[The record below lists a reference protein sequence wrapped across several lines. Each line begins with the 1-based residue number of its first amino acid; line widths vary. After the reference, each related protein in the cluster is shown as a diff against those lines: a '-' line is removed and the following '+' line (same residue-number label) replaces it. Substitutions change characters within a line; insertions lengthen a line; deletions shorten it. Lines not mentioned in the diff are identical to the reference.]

1 MVKVTEMIDQNTEEQ
16 KVKYNDSEL
25 LSVFQANLSACEE
38 NRQPQDKVCDEI
50 ENLAAGRHDWS
61 TKKAWQHKNAVPKFS
76 INREK
81 FAAVMQRALVQAT
94 DYFTVEPKAK
104 SPYAQWAA
112 GVREWLKFRLDREQF
127 PLKFVLGTKIA
138 ATRGRMYFKP
148 YYSTELSEVL
158 TWPKREEPRLDA
170 EGMPLLDEF
179 NNPMT
184 DIITEEP
191 KWETVI
197 ERKLRVALVNPQN
210 VWMDP
215 TGRDR
220 FKIESYKMDWGELM
234 ALAEAGHYDLTAVK
248 QLEPGTSGDRESDEA
263 EQRSRNNEGEF
274 TAPQGTKEVELYEFW
289 GDLYDTSGKLVEK
302 NCTFTVANQTHVVR
316 KPIKNPYWHG
326 KAPYAWGAPVLQ
338 PFSNYDKSFLE
349 DAIGLQ
355 KTQTEFVNLILD
367 SALYA
372 VAGAFSVDVEQLA
385 NVQDIQQGVYPGAVF
400 RRKGSYSNGTP
411 MIDSVRLNTI
421 DPMSLSILQMVD
433 RMGQEATGV
442 TDIMLGVQPPRR
454 STVGGDAMRLGES
467 NSLFDTF
474 ARNLEEQLIGP
485 LMEQV
490 WALDLQYFDWTDPC
504 ARDILGDFAD
514 ELARMSDEERYDLIK
529 HFTFRGKGL
538 SVVLAKQMELEKTV
552 NFMRAVGRYD
562 WLALMMDLP
571 NMMRNVVESL
581 GWDPKKMVRQDADAL
596 IQQVTQMMIMKLTG
610 QPMPGQSPP
619 QGMAPQQMLP
629 QGASQGAPSQ
639 LPPQMAGMIQQLM
652 GGGQ

>member
-16 KVKYNDSEL
+16 KVKYNDDQL

-38 NRQPQDKVCDEI
+38 NREKHDEKCDEI
-50 ENLAAGRHDWS
+50 ENLAAGRYDWS
-61 TKKAWQHKNAVPKFS
+61 KKAAWQNKNAVPKFS

-112 GVREWLKFRLDREQF
+112 AVREWCKFRLDCEQF

-158 TWPKREEPRLDA
+158 TWPKKEEPRLDA
-170 EGMPLLDEF
+170 EGQPILDEF
-179 NNPMT
+179 DNPVT

-191 KWETVI
+191 KWETVV

-210 VWMDP
+210 VWVDP
-215 TGRDR
+215 TGRER

-234 ALAEAGHYDLTAVK
+234 ALAEAGHYDLSAVK
-248 QLEPGTSGDRESDEA
+248 QLEPGVSGDRESDEA

-289 GDLYDTSGKLVEK
+289 GDLYDTEGRLVEK
-302 NCTFTVANQTHVVR
+302 NCTFTVANKTHVVR
-316 KPIKNPYWHG
+316 KPVKNPYWHG

-372 VAGAFSVDVEQLA
+372 VAGAFTIDVKQLVDP
-385 NVQDIQQGVYPGAVF
+385 NDIKKGVYPGAVF
-400 RRKGSYSNGTP
+400 RKDGDRSNGQQ
-411 MIDSVRLNTI
+411 MIEALRLNTI

-433 RMGQEATGV
+433 RMEQESTGI
-442 TDIMLGVQPPRR
+442 TDLMLGVMPARR
-454 STVGGDAMRLGES
+454 STASEGAMRLGES

-474 ARNLEEQLIGP
+474 ARNLEEQLIGN
-485 LMEQV
+485 LIEQV
-490 WALDLQYFDWTDPC
+490 WALDLQYYDWTDPC
-504 ARDILGDFAD
+504 ARDILGEFAD
-514 ELARMSDEERYDLIK
+514 QLAMMSDEERYDLIK

-538 SVVLAKQMELEKTV
+538 SVILAKTMEIEKIDR
-552 NFMRAVGRYD
+552 FMRAIGRYPN
-562 WLALMMDLP
+562 LAQVV
-571 NMMRNVVESL
+571 NMPALLTKAVEGF
-581 GWDPKKMVRQDADAL
+581 GWNPKEVILEQSPML
-596 IQQVTQMMIMKLTG
+596 
-610 QPMPGQSPP
+610 PMPGQMPQQGIPQAQLPQMPQGGPP
-619 QGMAPQQMLP
+619 QGGLP
-629 QGASQGAPSQ
+629 Q
-639 LPPQMAGMIQQLM
+639 LPPQIAAMMGQM

>member
-1 MVKVTEMIDQNTEEQ
+1 MVNIADNLEPNTEEQ
-16 KVKYNDSEL
+16 KVRYSDNEL
-25 LSVFQANLSACEE
+25 ISVFQSNISACEE
-38 NRQPQDKVCDEI
+38 NRSTQDKVCDEI
-50 ENLAAGRHDWS
+50 ENLAAGRYDWS
-61 TKKAWQHKNAVPKFS
+61 KKAAWQNKNAVPKFS

-94 DYFTVEPKAK
+94 DYFTVEGKAK

-112 GVREWLKFRLDREQF
+112 GVREWCKFRLDREQF

-148 YYSTELSEVL
+148 YYSTEITEVL

-179 NNPMT
+179 GNPVT

-191 KWETVI
+191 KWETIV
-197 ERKLRVALVNPQN
+197 ERTLRVALVNPQN
-210 VWMDP
+210 IWVDP
-215 TGRDR
+215 TGRQR
-220 FKIESYKMDWGELM
+220 FWVESYKMDWGELL
-234 ALAEAGHYDLTAVK
+234 ALAKEGHYDLKAVM
-248 QLEPGTSGDRESDEA
+248 QLEPGTSGDQESEES

-274 TAPQGTKEVELYEFW
+274 TPPQGTKEVELYEFW
-289 GDLYDTSGKLVEK
+289 GDLYDTEGRLVEK
-302 NCTFTVANQTHVVR
+302 NCTFTVANRTHVVR

-433 RMGQEATGV
+433 RMEQESTGI
-442 TDIMLGVQPPRR
+442 TDLMLGVMPARR
-454 STVGGDAMRLGES
+454 STASEGAMRLGES

-474 ARNLEEQLIGP
+474 ARNLEEQLIGN
-485 LMEQV
+485 LIEQV

-504 ARDILGDFAD
+504 ARDILGEFAD
-514 ELARMSDEERYDLIK
+514 QLAMMSDEERYDLIK

-538 SVVLAKQMELEKTV
+538 SVVLAKTMEIEKIDR
-552 NFMRAVGRYD
+552 FMRAIGRYPA
-562 WLALMMDLP
+562 LAQVVNMPALLTKAVEGFGWNPKEVIMDQPPML
-571 NMMRNVVESL
+571 
-581 GWDPKKMVRQDADAL
+581 
-596 IQQVTQMMIMKLTG
+596 
-610 QPMPGQSPP
+610 PMPGQMPP
-619 QGMAPQQMLP
+619 QGIPQSPIPQMPQGAP
-629 QGASQGAPSQ
+629 QGASSQ
-639 LPPQMAGMIQQLM
+639 LPPQAAAMMQQLM